1 MIDIFEY
8 GCDTWGSQHSS
19 DYIDVLSARMR
30 GLAKF
35 ERPGVSAEALHPGLR
50 RLVSG
55 SHVIWFRV
63 ERDTLRIVRV
73 LLGSRDA
80 GRCV

>member
-8 GCDTWGSQHSS
+8 GCDTWGSQQSS
-19 DYIDVLSARMR
+19 DYIDVLNARMPA
-30 GLAKF
+30 LANL
-35 ERPGVSAEALHPGLR
+35 ELPEVSAEALHPGLR

-55 SHVIWFRV
+55 SHVIWLRV